1 MSFELGGKVLED
13 KSITD
18 VRLFCVMLCLADAT
32 NKETGTC
39 YPSHKRIAEVAR
51 CDRSTAIRALNTLEK
66 KGWIEVIRRTDPKGC
81 KLASVYKII
90 KYQTPGVIAPLP
102 PGVMEKQD
110 SRVVTPPPSVTVEH
124 KPIREEPIKEPKK
137 AKLDKFSKESVVL
150 PLFLQTPEF
159 SKAWNDFIKDRRAR
173 KKPMTDGS
181 QERILEIC
189 LGWGVEKSI
198 SAINASIRSG
208 WSDIYEPKG
217 FASDA
222 TGENN
227 RPGDVLR
234 NL

>member
-66 KGWIEVIRRTDPKGC
+66 KGWIEVIRRTDSKGC

-90 KYQTPGVIAPLP
+90 KYQTPSVTVPPPPCVMGPL
-102 PGVMEKQD
+102 D
-110 SRVVTPPPSVTVEH
+110 SRSATLPPSVMVEH
-124 KPIREEPIKEPKK
+124 KPVREEPVREPKK
-137 AKLDKFSKESVVL
+137 AKADKFSKESVVL

-159 SKAWNDFIKDRRAR
+159 SKTWDDFVKDRKS
-173 KKPMTDGS
+173 KKETHD
-181 QERILEIC
+181 
-189 LGWGVEKSI
+189 GWGSRKNS
-198 SAINASIRSG
+198 
-208 WSDIYEPKG
+208 
-217 FASDA
+217 
-222 TGENN
+222 
-227 RPGDVLR
+227 
-234 NL
+234 